1 MLTMSEIGLRPRML
15 VKDVMTSPV
24 ITISEEDTVQEAARL
39 MDKNDVG
46 CIIVVDKERMATGII
61 TERDM
66 ITRVLSKNALPSKI
80 KAKKVMTSPLLTI
93 DPDESLTDA
102 ARKMSRLNVRRLGVM
117 YRGNL
122 EGLISSKDILA
133 VTPELV
139 EIIQE
144 RAKIEKEPALEEEEE
159 PAPVALE
166 GYCDHCGRWSEAL
179 KEIDGRLLCEE
190 CQIELKG
197 EQT

>member
-1 MLTMSEIGLRPRML
+1 MSEIGLRPRML

-24 ITISEEDTVQEAARL
+24 ITIDEEDTVQEAAQL

-46 CIIVVDKERMATGII
+46 CIIVVDKDGKATGII

-66 ITRVLSKNALPSKI
+66 ITRVLSKNTLPGKV
-80 KAKKVMTSPLLTI
+80 KARKVMTSPLLTT

-122 EGLISSKDILA
+122 AGLISSKDILA
-133 VTPELV
+133 VTPELI

-144 RAKIEKEPALEEEEE
+144 RAKIEKEPAPEEEE

-166 GYCDHCGRWSEAL
+166 GYCDHCGRWSDAL
-179 KEIDGRLLCEE
+179 KEIDGRLLCDE

>member
-1 MLTMSEIGLRPRML
+1 MSEIGLRPRML

-46 CIIVVDKERMATGII
+46 CIIVIDKDAKAAGII

-66 ITRVLSKNALPSKI
+66 ITRVLSKNTMPSKI

-117 YRGNL
+117 YRGSL
-122 EGLISSKDILA
+122 AGLISSKDILA

-144 RAKIEKEPALEEEEE
+144 RAKIEKEPAPEEEE

>member
-1 MLTMSEIGLRPRML
+1 MSEIGLRPRML

-24 ITISEEDTVQEAARL
+24 ITIDEEDTVQEAAQL

-46 CIIVVDKERMATGII
+46 CIIVVDKETKAVGII

-66 ITRVLSKNALPSKI
+66 ITRVLSKNTLPSKVR
-80 KAKKVMTSPLLTI
+80 AKKVMTSPLLTI

-122 EGLISSKDILA
+122 AGLISSKDILA

-144 RAKIEKEPALEEEEE
+144 RAKIEKEPAPEEE

>member
-46 CIIVVDKERMATGII
+46 CIIVVDKERKAVGII

-66 ITRVLSKNALPSKI
+66 ITRVLSKNTLPSKVR
-80 KAKKVMTSPLLTI
+80 AKKVMTSPLLTI

-122 EGLISSKDILA
+122 AGLISSKDILA

-144 RAKIEKEPALEEEEE
+144 RAKIEKEPAPEEE

>member
-1 MLTMSEIGLRPRML
+1 MSEIGLRPRML

-24 ITISEEDTVQEAARL
+24 ITISEEETVQEAALL

-46 CIIVVDKERMATGII
+46 CIIVVDKEEKPTGII

-66 ITRVLSKNALPSKI
+66 ITRVLSKNTLPSKI

-93 DPDESLTDA
+93 DPDENLTDA

-117 YRGNL
+117 YKGNL
-122 EGLISSKDILA
+122 AGLISSKDILA
-133 VTPELV
+133 VTPELI

-144 RAKIEKEPALEEEEE
+144 RAKIEKEPAPEEEE
-159 PAPVALE
+159 PEPVALE

-179 KEIDGRLLCEE
+179 KEIDGRLLCDE

>member
-39 MDKNDVG
+39 TDKNDVG
-46 CIIVVDKERMATGII
+46 CIIVVDKETKAVGII

-66 ITRVLSKNALPSKI
+66 ITRVLSKNTLPSKVR
-80 KAKKVMTSPLLTI
+80 AKKVMTSPLLTI

-122 EGLISSKDILA
+122 AGLISSKDILA

-144 RAKIEKEPALEEEEE
+144 RAKIEKEPAPEEE

>member
-1 MLTMSEIGLRPRML
+1 MSEIGLRPRML

-24 ITISEEDTVQEAARL
+24 ITIDEEDTVQEAAQL

-46 CIIVVDKERMATGII
+46 CIIVVDKEEKPTGII

-66 ITRVLSKNALPSKI
+66 IARVLSKNTLPSKV

-117 YRGNL
+117 YKGNL
-122 EGLISSKDILA
+122 AGLISSKDILA
-133 VTPELV
+133 VTPELI

-144 RAKIEKEPALEEEEE
+144 RAKIEKEPAPEEEE

-179 KEIDGRLLCEE
+179 KEIDGRLLCDE